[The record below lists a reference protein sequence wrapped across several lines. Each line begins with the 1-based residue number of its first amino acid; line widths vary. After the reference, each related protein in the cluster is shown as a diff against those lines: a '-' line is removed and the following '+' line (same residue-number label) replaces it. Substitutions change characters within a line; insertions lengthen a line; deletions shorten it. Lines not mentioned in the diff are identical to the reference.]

1 MWEEL
6 GIMCCN
12 KDCSKVI
19 FIVPH
24 MRDDILGEDLIL
36 IYNLGVEL
44 NMETPHRDS
53 FHSLAFDH
61 LF

>member
-1 MWEEL
+1 MLSLLW
-6 GIMCCN
+6 
-12 KDCSKVI
+12 SKQADRLI
-19 FIVPH
+19 
-24 MRDDILGEDLIL
+24 DDILGEDLIL